1 MMRGALAAAL
11 AASLGVV
18 VLPHGPLAQQP
29 NPAAA
34 PRRPMPV
41 AATTLAK
48 TPDAFYGEVV
58 SMTAPVARMLSGSAF
73 VAGEILVIAPTLTE
87 PLDPQAY
94 VTVVGEAFR
103 FDAGEVGRRATGYT
117 LDLGPDATAAH
128 DGRPAILATAVVN
141 AALVDLAI
149 RRPPP
154 LTPEEAVFDQ
164 VMKRVGPAFSSLGK
178 AVAGSDAAAA
188 ADNATTLGAAFTEAE
203 AFWKARG
210 TADALAWT
218 RGARTH
224 VTALERAAAA
234 GSWDQ
239 ARASAG
245 ELGKVCQ
252 ACHAAYRE
260 RLDDGSYRLRSGAAR
275 PPSTASPTP

>member
-1 MMRGALAAAL
+1 MR
-11 AASLGVV
+11 
-18 VLPHGPLAQQP
+18 
-29 NPAAA
+29 
-34 PRRPMPV
+34 
-41 AATTLAK
+41 
-48 TPDAFYGEVV
+48 
-58 SMTAPVARMLSGSAF
+58 
-73 VAGEILVIAPTLTE
+73 
-87 PLDPQAY
+87 
-94 VTVVGEAFR
+94 
-103 FDAGEVGRRATGYT
+103 GEVGRRATGYT

-224 VTALERAAAA
+224 VTALERA
-234 GSWDQ
+234 
-239 ARASAG
+239 
-245 ELGKVCQ
+245 
-252 ACHAAYRE
+252 
-260 RLDDGSYRLRSGAAR
+260 GSYRLRSGAAL
-275 PPSTASPTP
+275 PPSTASAHALIRAARARRRLARRPSATSERHAVPVAPRPDTPALRLHEVFTIARPRPVPPVARCREGSAR